1 MYVKLTWDRD
11 RVRSFVRSFVR
22 SLAINGNSFRLF
34 ALVGIMSSLA

>member
-11 RVRSFVRSFVR
+11 RVRSFVRS
-22 SLAINGNSFRLF
+22 SAINGNSFRLF